1 MGIGVRNETME
12 QVGKKTVKKGG
23 VTVPQSK
30 KTKRAGLSFERYF
43 SREGEKPFETVEWE
57 LRDASITRADGSKVF
72 EQKDVEFPK
81 SWSQTAT
88 NVVVQKYF
96 RGTLGTEDR
105 EYSIKQMIGRVAD
118 TIYGWGR
125 KDGYFKTK
133 RDADVFHSELIH
145 LLLHQKMAFNS
156 PVWFNVGVE
165 EHPQCS
171 ACFINSVDDSM
182 DSILGLA
189 KTEGMLFKYGSGTG
203 SNLSNI
209 RSSAENLNGG
219 GTASG
224 PVSFMRGFDSFAGAI
239 KSGGKTR
246 RAAKMVILNVDHPD
260 IETFVNCKADEEKKA
275 WALIDAGYDGG
286 FNIVGGAYD
295 SVGYQNAN
303 HSVRVTDDFMFAVE
317 NGKEWETKAVVDGRT
332 VNTISAKGLFREIAE
347 AAHICGDP
355 GIQFDTAIN
364 EWHPCINTA
373 RINSSNPC
381 SEYMFLDDS
390 ACNLA
395 SLNLRKFVREDK
407 TFDVEAYRS
416 AVRTT
421 ITAME
426 ILVDNASY
434 PTPKIEKN
442 SHDFRPLGLGY
453 ANLGSLLMSKG
464 LPYDSDAGRAF
475 AGALTAVLCGE
486 AYRTSAEIS
495 RDSTGPFNGY
505 AVNEQPMLK
514 VMRKHRNAVEDIDS
528 SLVPNEIVSAA
539 RDAWDQ
545 AITIGTESGFRN
557 GQTTVLAPTGTIA
570 FLMDCDTTGVEPD
583 IALIKYKRLVGGGML
598 KIVNNTVPLALS
610 ELGYDEKQ
618 IEAIVDFVDSN
629 ETIEGAPGLK
639 DEHVPVFDCAF
650 RSPKGERSIH
660 YMGHI
665 RMMGAAQPFLSGA
678 ISKTVNLPKDC
689 TVKDI
694 EEAYIQS
701 WKLGLKAVAVY
712 RDGSKRTQPLSTSK
726 EQAVSKGQLASTGL
740 ELTPKEIQLI
750 QSLRKANDGPS
761 GPPPAVRYKLPS
773 ERRSFTHKFSIGGH
787 EGYVT
792 VGLYEDG
799 SPGEIFVRMAKEGS
813 VIAGLMD
820 SFATSISMA
829 LQHGVPI
836 HILCDKF
843 RGTRFEP
850 SGFTGNQ
857 QIPIATSIMDYL
869 FRWLLLRFPNVEDD
883 QPKATEAQLD
893 LPAVP
898 VVAKDPL
905 AVGQQSGI
913 VVEAKSTETWVRES
927 DAPPCHECGTLMV
940 RNGACHKCSNCGATS
955 GCS

>member
-1 MGIGVRNETME
+1 
-12 QVGKKTVKKGG
+12 
-23 VTVPQSK
+23 
-30 KTKRAGLSFERYF
+30 
-43 SREGEKPFETVEWE
+43 
-57 LRDASITRADGSKVF
+57 
-72 EQKDVEFPK
+72 
-81 SWSQTAT
+81 
-88 NVVVQKYF
+88 
-96 RGTLGTEDR
+96 
-105 EYSIKQMIGRVAD
+105 
-118 TIYGWGR
+118 
-125 KDGYFKTK
+125 
-133 RDADVFHSELIH
+133 
-145 LLLHQKMAFNS
+145 
-156 PVWFNVGVE
+156 
-165 EHPQCS
+165 
-171 ACFINSVDDSM
+171 
-182 DSILGLA
+182 
-189 KTEGMLFKYGSGTG
+189 
-203 SNLSNI
+203 
-209 RSSAENLNGG
+209 
-219 GTASG
+219 
-224 PVSFMRGFDSFAGAI
+224 
-239 KSGGKTR
+239 
-246 RAAKMVILNVDHPD
+246 
-260 IETFVNCKADEEKKA
+260 
-275 WALIDAGYDGG
+275 
-286 FNIVGGAYD
+286 
-295 SVGYQNAN
+295 
-303 HSVRVTDDFMFAVE
+303 
-317 NGKEWETKAVVDGRT
+317 
-332 VNTISAKGLFREIAE
+332 
-347 AAHICGDP
+347 
-355 GIQFDTAIN
+355 
-364 EWHPCINTA
+364 
-373 RINSSNPC
+373 
-381 SEYMFLDDS
+381 
-390 ACNLA
+390 
-395 SLNLRKFVREDK
+395 
-407 TFDVEAYRS
+407 
-416 AVRTT
+416 
-421 ITAME
+421 
-426 ILVDNASY
+426 
-434 PTPKIEKN
+434 
-442 SHDFRPLGLGY
+442 
-453 ANLGSLLMSKG
+453 
-464 LPYDSDAGRAF
+464 
-475 AGALTAVLCGE
+475 
-486 AYRTSAEIS
+486 
-495 RDSTGPFNGY
+495 
-505 AVNEQPMLK
+505 
-514 VMRKHRNAVEDIDS
+514 
-528 SLVPNEIVSAA
+528 
-539 RDAWDQ
+539 
-545 AITIGTESGFRN
+545 
-557 GQTTVLAPTGTIA
+557 
-570 FLMDCDTTGVEPD
+570 
-583 IALIKYKRLVGGGML
+583 
-598 KIVNNTVPLALS
+598 
-610 ELGYDEKQ
+610 
-618 IEAIVDFVDSN
+618 
-629 ETIEGAPGLK
+629 
-639 DEHVPVFDCAF
+639 
-650 RSPKGERSIH
+650 
-660 YMGHI
+660 
-665 RMMGAAQPFLSGA
+665 MMGAAQPFLSGA